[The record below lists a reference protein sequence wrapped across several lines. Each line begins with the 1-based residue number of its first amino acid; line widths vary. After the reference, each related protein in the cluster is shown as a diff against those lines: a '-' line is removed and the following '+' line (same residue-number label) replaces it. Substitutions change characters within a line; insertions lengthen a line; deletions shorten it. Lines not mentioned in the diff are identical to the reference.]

1 MLHTTKPDAG
11 EPLDYT
17 DENGDVL
24 PVDRFD
30 ALGPDEQFNF
40 KRGVVAE
47 EPYYAEADAEDDTEA
62 PTDAEANLPAMT
74 STLPPE
80 VYEAVYNAAVQ
91 EDKDRAKGI
100 RPERIK
106 SRGGLGREL
115 AHLVVRKIDISGA
128 FPPVQR
134 EVQPQQ
140 HELTPEQE
148 AQVDHLMDTTGLS
161 QQDAERKLFG
171 A

>member
-1 MLHTTKPDAG
+1 MLHTIKPDAG

-30 ALGPDEQFNF
+30 VLGPDAQFNF
-40 KRGVVAE
+40 KRGVAAE
-47 EPYYAEADAEDDTEA
+47 EPYYAEADVEDGPEFAPEVEA
-62 PTDAEANLPAMT
+62 PSMT

-80 VYEAVYNAAVQ
+80 VYTAVYDAAVH
-91 EDKDRAKGI
+91 EDEDRARGV

-115 AHLVVRKIDISGA
+115 ARLVVRKIDISGA
-128 FPPVQR
+128 LPPVKNDEQSQR
-134 EVQPQQ
+134 RQ
-140 HELTPEQE
+140 LTPEQE

-161 QQDAERKLFG
+161 QRDAERKLFG